1 MADPAHEGCIT
12 GIGIVSCLGEGLD
25 AHWQKLSAG
34 ETILDETGFAPFP
47 IHPICTL
54 DFDKQIPKKGDQR

>member
-1 MADPAHEGCIT
+1 MTDAAREGVIT

-34 ETILDETGFAPFP
+34 ETVIDDKNFAPFVL
-47 IHPICTL
+47 HPICAIL
-54 DFDKQIPKKGDQR
+54 HIPTT